1 LEEGQQIAQ
10 PPKPQSEQDIVIEA
24 PSKLLYLE
32 QNVDSFEGVCDTYRA
47 RRQARDHGL
56 LINTKDI
63 KGLSTGPLF
72 SPARDDTERA
82 EEDWD
87 DVLYRG
93 WQRVT
98 NLLF

>member
-1 LEEGQQIAQ
+1 LEEGQ
-10 PPKPQSEQDIVIEA
+10 PPKSQSEQDVVIEA

-47 RRQARDHGL
+47 RRQARDRGL
-56 LINTKDI
+56 LINAKDV

-72 SPARDDTERA
+72 SPAREDAERA

-93 WQRVT
+93 WQRVA